1 MITAEPDEPIE
12 GVAMIHIPDLGDCPR
27 SGLHY
32 GGRAGQKLGV
42 LLDGKPWILKFPRS
56 GRGLSGRHVPSYN
69 SSPIAEYLS
78 SHLYQHA
85 GIPAH
90 ETFLG
95 YRDGKLVCACRDFA
109 WPTHRLVE
117 FAELKTEIS
126 DDDPTFVGSPSDGSQ
141 TYLSDVLAS
150 LDLSDALRSTP
161 GVKRRF
167 WQMFVIDALI
177 KNPDRN
183 NGNWGLLQRFDAI
196 GTDSCMYELAPVY
209 DNGSSLFS
217 SRTDSVAERR
227 LESEGLIEEDAFGTN
242 VSCYLLVDEN
252 GKVSHIHPFDY
263 MESTTNE
270 ALISVMKETSS
281 QLDLNPVFDLIDE
294 IPREAYGRII
304 LGDATRESHK
314 ELLSRRL
321 EKLREIAALHEA
333 ASEG

>member
-1 MITAEPDEPIE
+1 MLL
-12 GVAMIHIPDLGDCPR
+12 IPDLGECPR

-32 GGRAGQKLGV
+32 GGRAGKKLGV
-42 LLDGKPWILKFPRS
+42 LIDGNPWILKFPRH
-56 GRGLSGRHVPSYN
+56 GQTLSGRRTPTYFTC
-69 SSPIAEYLS
+69 PIAEYLS
-78 SHLYQHA
+78 SHLYLQA
-85 GIPAH
+85 GIPSH

-109 WPTHRLVE
+109 WPTYRLVE

-141 TYLSDVLAS
+141 AYLSDVLAS

-196 GTDSCMYELAPVY
+196 GTDSCSYELAPVY
-209 DNGSSLFS
+209 DNGSSLLS
-217 SRTDSVAERR
+217 SRTDSVAEKR
-227 LESEGLIEEDAFGTN
+227 LDSEGLIEEDAFGTN
-242 VSCYLLVDEN
+242 VSCYLMDDET
-252 GKVSHIHPFDY
+252 GRASHILPFDY

-270 ALISVMKETSS
+270 VPISVMRDIASD
-281 QLDLNPVFDLIDE
+281 LDLNPVFDLIDE

-314 ELLSRRL
+314 ELLSRRP
-321 EKLREIAALHEA
+321 ERLREIAALRY
-333 ASEG
+333 

>member
-1 MITAEPDEPIE
+1 MIL
-12 GVAMIHIPDLGDCPR
+12 IPDLGDCPR

-32 GGRAGQKLGV
+32 GGSAGHKLGV
-42 LLDGKPWILKFPRS
+42 LIDGKPWILKFPRP
-56 GRGLSGRHVPSYN
+56 GRDLSGGRAPTYATD
-69 SSPIAEYLS
+69 PIAEYLS
-78 SHLYQHA
+78 SHLYLQA
-85 GIPAH
+85 GIPTH

-109 WPTHRLVE
+109 WPTYRLVE

-150 LDLSDALRSTP
+150 LDLSNALRSTP

-167 WQMFVIDALI
+167 WQMFVMDALI

-196 GTDSCMYELAPVY
+196 GSDSCSYELAPVY

-227 LESEGLIEEDAFGTN
+227 LEDEGQIEEDAFGTN
-242 VSCYLLVDEN
+242 VSCYLMVDEASRA
-252 GKVSHIHPFDY
+252 SHIHPFDY

-270 ALISVMKETSS
+270 VLISVMGDIASD
-281 QLDLNPVFDLIDE
+281 LDLDPVLDLIDE

-314 ELLSRRL
+314 ELLTRRL
-321 EKLREIAALHEA
+321 ERLREITALHEA
-333 ASEG
+333 AFGAENS